1 MDAVNLAE
9 YFFKTLDQR
18 EQNAVDIIASGNIKS
33 MEDYKY
39 MMGELSAIR
48 SLREDLRETLHMD
61 NIDE

>member
-18 EQNAVDIIASGNIKS
+18 EQHAVDIIASGNIKS

-39 MMGELSAIR
+39 LMGELSAIR